1 MFFKKLL
8 SLSIIILVFSL
19 VVAIP
24 VLAQGINDASKILT
38 DTGTQA
44 GAGSSDL
51 VGILGTV
58 VKTALTLVG
67 MIFMI
72 LMVYAGYLWLMARGN
87 EEEVKKAEGIIKTSI
102 IGIVVVMSAYA
113 ITYFVIAKLGQ

>member
-1 MFFKKLL
+1 MKKIIFSLL
-8 SLSIIILVFSL
+8 ITIVITLVFTPG
-19 VVAIP
+19 VF
-24 VLAQGINDASKILT
+24 AQGINEAGNILT
-38 DTGTQA
+38 QTGQQA
-44 GAGSSDL
+44 GAGSDDL
-51 VGILGTV
+51 VGILGNV

-87 EEEVKKAEGIIKTSI
+87 EEEVKKAEGIIKTSV

-113 ITYFVIAKLGQ
+113 ITFFVVAKLTQ